1 MAKEIKAIKCPNCG
15 SVNKIELKPDFYKC
29 SSCQTE
35 YFLDD
40 NDVNI
45 NYNHN
50 FNNSNQFGDS
60 S

>member
-1 MAKEIKAIKCPNCG
+1 MAKEINAIKYPDCC
-15 SVNKIELKPDFYKC
+15 SVTKIELKPDFYKC